1 MGESDRYHEHKLTK
15 KRKFS
20 LGQPGNALFALFAA
34 NILFFFL
41 ILLAKVFYLFTHQG
55 LGTAPAASDGLE
67 WFAVPANL
75 NTLAQ
80 KPWTVFTFMFSMGG
94 MEAVPLFI
102 TMLANM
108 LWLWSFGYILQDI
121 SGNRYIFPVYIY
133 GSLAGMLFFLTAT
146 NILPPFKQNANTL
159 FLFGSQTGSAALALA
174 VTTFAPNYRIFRNL
188 GTGIP
193 VWVLTGL
200 FLLINL
206 VNAFSYANANS
217 FALLGGALTGFL
229 FVYLLRKG
237 KDTSSWMHNFYNW
250 ISTVFTPGKP
260 NKQQRIKEKVFYNTG
275 DKKPFSKTSNVTQQR
290 VDEILDK
297 ISQKG
302 YNYLTEDEKN
312 ILRRA
317 SEEEL

>member
-1 MGESDRYHEHKLTK
+1 
-15 KRKFS
+15 
-20 LGQPGNALFALFAA
+20 
-34 NILFFFL
+34 
-41 ILLAKVFYLFTHQG
+41 
-55 LGTAPAASDGLE
+55 
-67 WFAVPANL
+67 
-75 NTLAQ
+75 
-80 KPWTVFTFMFSMGG
+80 MFSMGG

-108 LWLWSFGYILQDI
+108 LWLWSFGYILQDL

-133 GSLAGMLFFLTAT
+133 GSLLGMLFFLTAT
-146 NILPPFKQNANTL
+146 NVLPPFKQNAGTL
-159 FLFGSQTGSAALALA
+159 FLFGSQTGSAAMALA
-174 VTTFAPNYRIFRNL
+174 VTSFAPNYRIFRNL
-188 GTGIP
+188 GRGIP

-206 VNAFSYANANS
+206 VNAFSYANASS
-217 FALLGGALTGFL
+217 FAISGGALAGFL
-229 FVYLLRKG
+229 FVFLLRKG

-250 ISTVFTPGKP
+250 ISNVFTPGKEK
-260 NKQQRIKEKVFYNTG
+260 KQQRIKEKVFYNTG
-275 DKKPFSKTSNVTQQR
+275 NKKPFSKTSNVTQQR